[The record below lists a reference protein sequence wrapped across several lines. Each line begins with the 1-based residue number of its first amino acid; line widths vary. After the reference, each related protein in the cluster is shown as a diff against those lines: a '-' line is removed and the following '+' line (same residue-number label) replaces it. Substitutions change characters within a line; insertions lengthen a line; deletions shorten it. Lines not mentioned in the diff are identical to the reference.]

1 MHRSWLAVA
10 TLGLA
15 CAPPGSPG
23 ELSEAA
29 ALELHEAAIVVETH
43 ADTTPWFED
52 PDWSF
57 SDRHED
63 GHIDLPRAR
72 EGGLDVVFWSIY
84 MGRQEG
90 DGRAIREAVE
100 RIDAVHEMVA
110 DNADD
115 VGLAFSVADI
125 RKLVR
130 EGKLASLMG
139 VEGGHIIE
147 DNLRVLR
154 TYYRLGVRYLTLTH
168 SFHTAWADS
177 SGTNEM
183 PEPEHHGLTPFGE
196 DVVRELNRLGMMV
209 DVSHVSDETFWD
221 VLRVTSAPVIASHSS
236 CRAVTDHPRNLSDD
250 MLRAVARNG
259 GVVQINFYP
268 GYIDEGVRESSR
280 QLYLQLRPEIKS
292 LRDRHDD
299 DPVLL
304 RRALRDL
311 YRAHPFPRPPLDTL
325 LDHFDHAIRV
335 AGPDHVGI
343 GADWDGVPS
352 MPEGMEDVSHL
363 PALTLGLL
371 RRGHSKEAVL
381 KVLGGNLLRV
391 LERVEGVARRT
402 RRLRSPG

>member
-10 TLGLA
+10 TFSFA
-15 CAPPGSPG
+15 CAPPGSPL

-57 SDRHED
+57 SERHED

-84 MGRQEG
+84 MGRREG

-100 RIDAVHEMVA
+100 RIDAVYEMVA

-115 VGLAFSVADI
+115 VGLAFSAADI
-125 RKLVR
+125 RSLVR
-130 EGKLASLMG
+130 GGKLASLMG

-147 DNLRVLR
+147 DNLRALR

-177 SGTNEM
+177 SGTNQI

-196 DVVRELNRLGMMV
+196 DVVHELNRLGMMV

-268 GYIDEGVRESSR
+268 GYIDEGVREPSR
-280 QLYLQLRPEIKS
+280 QLYLQLRPEIES

-311 YRAHPFPRPPLDTL
+311 YRAHPFPRTPLDTL

-391 LERVEGVARRT
+391 LERVEWVARRT